1 MDKYKQYEF
10 EKKKLQ
16 QECTTFEEYERRLK
30 QLINKL
36 KV

>member
-16 QECTTFEEYERRLK
+16 QGCATFKEYERRLK

>member
-16 QECTTFEEYERRLK
+16 QECVTFEEYERRLK

-36 KV
+36 KI

>member
-16 QECTTFEEYERRLK
+16 QEYATFEEYEKRLK